1 MTRRRSVGSRL
12 RSAGYR
18 GFYRLPP
25 PIRRRLVRLVAP
37 TYTVGAVILVQDTE
51 DRLLLLRQPPGHG
64 WSLPGGMIDRGERPV
79 DCAARELAEETG
91 LRLSVDD
98 LSAATPNAVAHSHG
112 HWVDFVYQASV
123 DPEDHEITVDG
134 GEVLEARWHNLTTLP
149 PLTVPTARLLAHF
162 GFGPYQ
168 GYPELISR

>member
-1 MTRRRSVGSRL
+1 MPPRRSIRSRL
-12 RSAGYR
+12 RGIGYH

-25 PIRRRLVRLVAP
+25 LVRRRLVRLVAP
-37 TYTVGAVILVQDTE
+37 TYTVGAVVLVQDTR

-64 WSLPGGMIDRGERPV
+64 WSLPGGMLDRRERPI

-91 LRLSVDD
+91 LRVAADALSP
-98 LSAATPNAVAHSHG
+98 ATPNAVAHWRG
-112 HWVDFVYQASV
+112 RWVDFVYQTSV
-123 DPEDHEITVDG
+123 DSDDHELAVDG
-134 GEVLEARWHNLTTLP
+134 GEVLEARWHRVASLP

-168 GYPELISR
+168 GYPEVLSR